1 MTHLK
6 RRFTSWFTRRFTR
19 YGVVGGSVGLA
30 LVAMTSCGASLDEAV
45 GYGLRDR
52 LSTWPGL
59 ASLDPVTPIAEASQS
74 QGSTV
79 YLAGTVERQ
88 LPLVSQGLYELV
100 DESGAIWVLS
110 SAAPPAVGTSLTI
123 RATLQYEQILL
134 QGQDIGQYYAAEL
147 ERLPQE

>member
-1 MTHLK
+1 MTGSMTDLK
-6 RRFTSWFTRRFTR
+6 HCFTR
-19 YGVVGGSVGLA
+19 YGMVGSGVGLV
-30 LVAMTSCGASLDEAV
+30 LVAMTSCGASLDATV

-59 ASLDPVTPIAEASQS
+59 AWLDPITPIAEVSQT
-74 QGSTV
+74 QPSTV

-88 LPLVSQGLYELV
+88 LPLVGQGLYELV

-110 SAAPPAVGTSLTI
+110 GEAPPPVGTQIAI
-123 RATLQYEQILL
+123 RAAIQYEQILL
-134 QGQDIGQYYAAEL
+134 QGQDIGQHYAQEL